1 MSLCAALFLDL
12 LIYFLCVLQEQPSGF
27 ILWMANLKKTSQ
39 QTTPQWC
46 FSLKHDIIICK
57 GFVSTFLW
65 FTFSP
70 LSSIHLSIR
79 HHCFLGQ
86 IHYLAAAFATWCCS
100 RLQMLVMQVWAA
112 GVRWCSVLTVRR
124 RCSLAINWLLI
135 RWWECR
141 SILRRGLLKYF
152 RNVSLS

>member
-1 MSLCAALFLDL
+1 MCSTFLGSIDLFLVRSAGAA
-12 LIYFLCVLQEQPSGF
+12 FGF
-27 ILWMANLKKTSQ
+27 YPLNGEPEKTSQ

-46 FSLKHDIIICK
+46 FSLKRDIIICK